1 MAFKLLIS
9 GESNAGKTSLT
20 RSMKDTLVIS
30 HDGKPYQFAIPHGL
44 MTDATTAEAVISFT
58 ESKALAYKE
67 KYGKLPASIVF
78 DSVSCIYDSF
88 YDSCNRR
95 FTGFTIYSQLDRE
108 IKQFADF
115 LEELLAN
122 GINIVILSHALYD
135 SETSKHN
142 LVGKGSF
149 AKRGGFLSAVEES
162 IFITAK
168 NDKRV
173 LYFRSTKYPARTLLE
188 DMPDFIPVEDF
199 DLQNHIAKLSQLA
212 DVASEFSL

>member
-1 MAFKLLIS
+1 
-9 GESNAGKTSLT
+9 
-20 RSMKDTLVIS
+20 
-30 HDGKPYQFAIPHGL
+30 

-149 AKRGGFLSAVEES
+149 AKRGGFS
-162 IFITAK
+162 F
-168 NDKRV
+168 
-173 LYFRSTKYPARTLLE
+173 LLWRN
-188 DMPDFIPVEDF
+188 PF
-199 DLQNHIAKLSQLA
+199 LSQQKTTNVYYTSVLQSTLH
-212 DVASEFSL
+212 VHYWKICRIPSLLKTSICKTISPSYHSSQT